1 MSLEG
6 YELAEHAKQLGEIT
20 EALIRMEGMKAEN
33 RLQKVKGKPPTY
45 IEKDFLDLLDECGL
59 WHNDRVEK
67 ARRF

>member
-6 YELAEHAKQLGEIT
+6 YELAEHANQLGEIT
-20 EALIRMEGMKAEN
+20 EAIIRMEGMKAEN
-33 RLQKVKGKPPTY
+33 ELQKFKGNPPRY
-45 IEKDFLDLLDECGL
+45 KEEDFHDLISECGL